1 MKMMNEKTKRN
12 IIATIFLAA
21 GVGTLPGC
29 FPIIATGVVQGVLVL
44 GDRRPVSVSTI
55 DRGLQLQIESSVTK
69 NFGEVVHVN
78 VHVFN
83 QKVLITGEAS
93 NPAIKEQ
100 IGAIAKAQSNAKTV
114 FNELQVGVISSAGSR
129 VSDSTLFT
137 IIKTKFLATT
147 DIPSNSM
154 KIVVEA
160 GRVYLLG
167 LVTELEAK
175 AAATVASSSSSSV
188 KEVIKFFDIISEEE
202 KARLDNPGKPEPTS
216 T

>member
-69 NFGEVVHVN
+69 NFGEVAHVN

-154 KIVVEA
+154 
-160 GRVYLLG
+160 R
-167 LVTELEAK
+167 
-175 AAATVASSSSSSV
+175 
-188 KEVIKFFDIISEEE
+188 ISIFIFIS
-202 KARLDNPGKPEPTS
+202 R
-216 T
+216 

>member
-1 MKMMNEKTKRN
+1 M
-12 IIATIFLAA
+12 
-21 GVGTLPGC
+21 
-29 FPIIATGVVQGVLVL
+29 
-44 GDRRPVSVSTI
+44 
-55 DRGLQLQIESSVTK
+55 
-69 NFGEVVHVN
+69 
-78 VHVFN
+78 
-83 QKVLITGEAS
+83 
-93 NPAIKEQ
+93 
-100 IGAIAKAQSNAKTV
+100 
-114 FNELQVGVISSAGSR
+114 
-129 VSDSTLFT
+129 
-137 IIKTKFLATT
+137 ATT

-216 T
+216 K

>member
-1 MKMMNEKTKRN
+1 M
-12 IIATIFLAA
+12 
-21 GVGTLPGC
+21 
-29 FPIIATGVVQGVLVL
+29 VQGVLVL

-69 NFGEVVHVN
+69 NFGEVAHVN

-216 T
+216 K